1 LVLLIGCVNVAN
13 LLLARASARGREMA
27 LRQALGAAQK
37 RLISQLLTESFLL
50 SLAGGIAGLVI
61 LFCAKDFLLRLLP
74 ENLPRFNDISI
85 SWSVLLFALAASLAT
100 GVVFGLA
107 PALHAGRSD
116 LTHALK
122 EAARSSTGSNQQ
134 ARTRRLL
141 VVTEFALSLV
151 LMIAA
156 GLLLRSFWDLVRVPL
171 GFNPQNVMA
180 VRTRLPAPNDP
191 KIDLYGTPSMRRP
204 VSVKDVF
211 LSCKDVFSFCFLFPS
226 CGFLRIRAGPPLS
239 PSFHPHSWLSDFRSV
254 HGGRSQYSRCCYLII
269 DLGSRLSTEA
279 GPGLRRSHLISA
291 VELGCVDTISFLYAP
306 FSFFRPFSVFRREI
320 SSQDRLATTIAN
332 SVDP

>member
-1 LVLLIGCVNVAN
+1 VPRLELPLF
-13 LLLARASARGREMA
+13 RRH
-27 LRQALGAAQK
+27 LRRPAWR
-37 RLISQLLTESFLL
+37 RLTRKEIRTEV
-50 SLAGGIAGLVI
+50 GGGQ
-61 LFCAKDFLLRLLP
+61 P
-74 ENLPRFNDISI
+74 
-85 SWSVLLFALAASLAT
+85 
-100 GVVFGLA
+100 
-107 PALHAGRSD
+107 
-116 LTHALK
+116 
-122 EAARSSTGSNQQ
+122 GSN
-134 ARTRRLL
+134 RL
-141 VVTEFALSLV
+141 
-151 LMIAA
+151 
-156 GLLLRSFWDLVRVPL
+156 R
-171 GFNPQNVMA
+171 
-180 VRTRLPAPNDP
+180 
-191 KIDLYGTPSMRRP
+191 PSMRRP